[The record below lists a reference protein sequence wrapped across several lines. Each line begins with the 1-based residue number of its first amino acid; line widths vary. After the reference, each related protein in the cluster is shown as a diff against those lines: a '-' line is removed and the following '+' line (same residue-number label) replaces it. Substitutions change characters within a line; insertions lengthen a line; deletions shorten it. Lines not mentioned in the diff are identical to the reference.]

1 MFSQSISGIF
11 YSELVSLQNI
21 MAIKKETIENL
32 RQEYRSASLTE
43 KEVAADPISQFAKW
57 FAEALDGG
65 LYEPNAMTLA
75 TATHDGKPSARTML
89 LKGFDKT
96 GFTFY
101 TNYLSRKGKEI
112 SKNPAACIV
121 FFWPELERQV
131 RIEGTLE
138 KVSKEESEKYFQ
150 SRPKESQLGAIASQ
164 QSQVIPSRDT
174 LENTWKELIEK
185 FADKEVP
192 KPAYWGGYVLKPQ
205 IVEFWQGRP
214 GRLHDRIVYK
224 RSDKSSWK
232 IVRIAP

>member
-1 MFSQSISGIF
+1 MFKQSTSSIF

-43 KEVAADPISQFAKW
+43 KEVAADPISQLAKS
-57 FAEALDGG
+57 FTEALDGG

-164 QSQVIPSRDT
+164 QSQVISGRDT

-192 KPAYWGGYVLKPQ
+192 KPAYWGGYTLKPQ

-224 RSDKSSWK
+224 RSDKNNWK
-232 IVRIAP
+232 IVRVAP

>member
-1 MFSQSISGIF
+1 
-11 YSELVSLQNI
+11 

-185 FADKEVP
+185 FADKDVP